1 MSENIFFDLKRLK
14 YVGKNVIIG
23 KTVRI
28 RKPEEVSIGD
38 NTIIDDFT
46 YISCAME
53 IGKNCHIASNVSIS
67 GGSGKLIMGDYST
80 VSNGSSIHCASSDYR
95 ECSLDLPS
103 VPIEQQFGGTV
114 EDVTIG
120 DSSIRREGRIDYIV
134 VGYVKGTDTNI
145 DTKRNQLIEAIEEA
159 LDADRTRNGN
169 ALDTQIIAVSS
180 DEGTIFPYGGIN
192 MTVRVTYQFTRGNT

>member
-1 MSENIFFDLKRLK
+1 MSDNIFFDISKLKHL
-14 YVGKNVIIG
+14 GKDVIIG

-46 YISCAME
+46 YISCALE

-67 GGSGKLIMGDYST
+67 GGAGKLVMGDYST

-103 VPIEQQFGGTV
+103 VPKEEQFGGVV
-114 EDVTIG
+114 EDVEIG
-120 DSSIRREGRIDYIV
+120 NYVVIGAHSCILPGSKIPDGVAFGAYSMVKKSSKLEPYHLY
-134 VGYVKGTDTNI
+134 VGHNCRDLGERKNKKLLKD
-145 DTKRNQLIEAIEEA
+145 KK
-159 LDADRTRNGN
+159 
-169 ALDTQIIAVSS
+169 
-180 DEGTIFPYGGIN
+180 
-192 MTVRVTYQFTRGNT
+192 